1 MSTVAVQRAST
12 PNALT
17 RRLYD
22 YMNELYQNISR
33 RAFSIFEENGNS
45 HGHDLDHWLKAEA
58 EFLCPAPL
66 EIVETDSAVTVRADV
81 PGFIEQDLEI
91 VAEPARL
98 FITGKTEKKIDDS
111 KKKTLYSEISS
122 KEVFRSIA
130 LPSTIDPEKA
140 TASLKNGVLEISLE
154 KTKPAKNVTVL
165 AKAA

>member
-66 EIVETDSAVTVRADV
+66 EIVETDSAVTVRAESV
-81 PGFIEQDLEI
+81 
-91 VAEPARL
+91 
-98 FITGKTEKKIDDS
+98 
-111 KKKTLYSEISS
+111 
-122 KEVFRSIA
+122 
-130 LPSTIDPEKA
+130 STISRGA
-140 TASLKNGVLEISLE
+140 GQRNSASAFSQ
-154 KTKPAKNVTVL
+154 
-165 AKAA
+165 